1 MANNNSDKSK
11 IALVLTGGGARAAYQ
26 VGILKAIKTVLPRN
40 HNSPFN
46 IICGT
51 SAGSINATQL
61 ACYASCYHLG
71 VKKLEW
77 AWKNFTTE
85 QIYHC
90 DFFKVFGHLGK
101 GFFSNFQAEYANK
114 SPGSLFNNAP
124 LRELLLKI
132 MDFPRIDR
140 NIHGGYLDAVCIS
153 ASSYSDGDSISFF
166 QSDHHQPWA
175 RAKRKGVKANI
186 DIDHLMAS
194 SAIPLVFPSI
204 KIRNQYYGDGSVH
217 QLAPL
222 SPAIHLGA
230 NKIFIVGVDQPV
242 ENKFY
247 GQHPHHPGVPY
258 IAGHL
263 LDTIFSD
270 TLSADAER
278 MERIN
283 NTLALIPENT
293 RAENTNLKPIE
304 SLIINP
310 SHDFNSIANEFYFDM
325 PMAIRWLLR
334 LVGIT
339 EHTESSVVSYLQFER
354 NYTQRLIQLGYDDGL
369 EQLDKIR
376 TFLELD

>member
-1 MANNNSDKSK
+1 MVDNNSEKPK

-40 HNSPFN
+40 HKSPFH

-77 AWKNFTTE
+77 AWKNFTTK

-90 DFFKVFGHLGK
+90 DFTHVFGHLIK
-101 GFFSNFQAEYANK
+101 GFLSNFQANYANHT
-114 SPGSLFNNAP
+114 PGSLFNNAP
-124 LRELLLKI
+124 LRKLLIRI
-132 MDFPRIDR
+132 MDFGRIDR
-140 NIHGGYLDAVCIS
+140 NIHGGYLDALCIS

-166 QSDHHQPWA
+166 QSNHHEPWS
-175 RAKRKGVKANI
+175 RAKRKGIKDNI
-186 DIDHLMAS
+186 GIEHLMAS
-194 SAIPLVFPSI
+194 SAIPLVFPSV
-204 KIRNQYYGDGSVH
+204 KIRRHYYGDGSVH
-217 QLAPL
+217 QLSPL

-230 NKIFIVGVDQPV
+230 NKIFIIGVDQPV
-242 ENKFY
+242 ESKFY

-270 TLSADAER
+270 TLNADAER

-283 NTLALIPENT
+283 QTLALIPEEN
-293 RAENTNLKPIE
+293 RATQLKPID

-310 SHDFNSIANEFYFDM
+310 SHDFNSIANEFYFDL
-325 PMAIRWLLR
+325 PMAVRSLFKLA
-334 LVGIT
+334 GIS
-339 EHTESSVVSYLQFER
+339 EHVESSVVSYLMFER
-354 NYTQRLIQLGYDDGL
+354 NYTQRLIKLGFDDGL
-369 EQLDKIR
+369 KRMDEIEA
-376 TFLELD
+376 FLELT

>member
-1 MANNNSDKSK
+1 M
-11 IALVLTGGGARAAYQ
+11 ILTGGGARAAYQ
-26 VGILKAIKTVLPRN
+26 VGILKAIKTILPRN

-90 DFFKVFGHLGK
+90 DFFRVFGHLGA
-101 GFFSNFQAEYANK
+101 GFLSNFQTEYANQR
-114 SPGSLFNNAP
+114 PGSLFNNAP
-124 LRELLLKI
+124 LRALLNRI
-132 MDFPRIDR
+132 MDFSRIDR
-140 NIHGGYLDAVCIS
+140 NIHGEYLDALCIS

-166 QSDHHQPWA
+166 QSDKHEQWS
-175 RAKRKGVKANI
+175 RAKRKGVRDNI
-186 DIDHLMAS
+186 GIEHLMAS
-194 SAIPLVFPSI
+194 SAIPLVFPSV
-204 KIRNQYYGDGSVH
+204 KIRQHYYGDGSVH
-217 QLAPL
+217 QLSPL
-222 SPAIHLGA
+222 SPAVHLGA
-230 NKIFIVGVDQPV
+230 NKIFIIGVDQPV

-283 NTLALIPENT
+283 KTLALIPEDIRNANT
-293 RAENTNLKPIE
+293 TLKPID
-304 SLIINP
+304 SMIINP

-325 PMAIRWLLR
+325 PMAIRWMFR

-339 EHTESSVVSYLQFER
+339 EHTESSIVSYLLFEQ
-354 NYTQRLIQLGYDDGL
+354 NYTRRLIKLGYDDGL
-369 EQLDKIR
+369 EKLDQIR
-376 TFLELD
+376 EFLELD